1 MWSSFDKINVDFSES
16 VLLLCCR
23 TWRRRPRP
31 ARKANRS
38 PHLRTLRRAKC
49 LESCLSFTLLLSLPL
64 YLPPLTLDN
73 LGLMDT
79 PALLPLLLLPPPP
92 LLYPN
97 YTKGRMDVSLP
108 PHLLPSPTWRP
119 FPLRFATFALTLLC
133 HRGRMDITS
142 IHWSPSV
149 LPYSSPLFTNAK
161 RSSEAAI
168 PLCDQGRR
176 CRPSPATARPDDE
189 HWPASVTERV
199 NTGDLRLGRGWSR
212 ALLWDPLLKRF
223 TARGLAQDNPRG

>member
-119 FPLRFATFALTLLC
+119 FPPPICHLCPNTPLPQRENGYYLYSLVPLRASLQFSTF
-133 HRGRMDITS
+133 H
-142 IHWSPSV
+142 
-149 LPYSSPLFTNAK
+149 
-161 RSSEAAI
+161 
-168 PLCDQGRR
+168 
-176 CRPSPATARPDDE
+176 
-189 HWPASVTERV
+189 
-199 NTGDLRLGRGWSR
+199 
-212 ALLWDPLLKRF
+212 
-223 TARGLAQDNPRG
+223 